1 MGWFLMLCDGSTLL
15 EITGEAKDLIK
26 LDGGHPGRLGEGRE
40 EGFRE
45 GDGGR
50 EGGGLVV
57 IVRERYLSEFGNAR
71 VAAPWKSL
79 YSCRRT
85 KREAL
90 FPVFHETSIRPTNDQ
105 EN

>member
-26 LDGGHPGRLGEGRE
+26 LDGGHPGWLGEGRE

-50 EGGGLVV
+50 EGGVGGDSPREVL
-57 IVRERYLSEFGNAR
+57 IRVREC
-71 VAAPWKSL
+71 K
-79 YSCRRT
+79 SCRT
-85 KREAL
+85 LEITVL
-90 FPVFHETSIRPTNDQ
+90 V
-105 EN
+105 